1 MNPWYDS
8 NCTGT
13 HHAIYNSVDNE
24 QQAKNLTNI
33 LKLKFYQF
41 IIDVTQWSGF
51 NTNTVV
57 YNLPSIDLNQEWT
70 NESLYKYLKLSDS
83 QISIIESYYV

>member
-1 MNPWYDS
+1 
-8 NCTGT
+8 
-13 HHAIYNSVDNE
+13 
-24 QQAKNLTNI
+24 
-33 LKLKFYQF
+33 
-41 IIDVTQWSGF
+41 
-51 NTNTVV
+51 VV